1 MALHRSQLALLN
13 VDFERLVG
21 EHSRALGESHR
32 RLHGAHDGIEREQAE
47 ATLHASEQT
56 FRALLEALPAAVYT
70 TDAEGRITFYN
81 QAAVELS
88 GHRPKLG
95 SHWCVTWR
103 LYWPDG
109 TPLPHDEC
117 PMAIAL
123 KENRPV
129 RGAEAIA
136 ERPDGTRV
144 PFIPYPTPL
153 RDAAGALVGAVNML
167 VDITERKQAE
177 ERLQLLAQ
185 EVDHR
190 ANNLLALVQASVRL
204 TKAETVEAFKVAVE
218 GRIQALANAHALL
231 ASSRWVGASLGQLV
245 EDELAPYRSGREPAA
260 RVNGARVML
269 EPKVAQTMAVV
280 LHELATNAAKYGAL
294 SMPAGHVDLDWWPT
308 ADGRFMFRWVETG
321 GPAVVAPK
329 RRGFGTGVVER
340 MIRDQL
346 DGELRL
352 DWRPEGLI
360 CEIALRADEVARAMA

>member
-1 MALHRSQLALLN
+1 MAAHRSQLALLN

-153 RDAAGALVGAVNML
+153 RDASGALVGAVNML

-204 TKAETVEAFKVAVE
+204 TKAETVEAFKAAVE

-308 ADGRFMFRWVETG
+308 ADGRFMFRWV
-321 GPAVVAPK
+321 
-329 RRGFGTGVVER
+329 
-340 MIRDQL
+340 
-346 DGELRL
+346 
-352 DWRPEGLI
+352 
-360 CEIALRADEVARAMA
+360 